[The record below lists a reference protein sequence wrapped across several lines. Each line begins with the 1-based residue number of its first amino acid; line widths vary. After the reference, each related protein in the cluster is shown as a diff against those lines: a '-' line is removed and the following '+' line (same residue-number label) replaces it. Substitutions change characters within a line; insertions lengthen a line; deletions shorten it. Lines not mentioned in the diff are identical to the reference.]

1 VAAVPPPT
9 RAVIP
14 VAALDELLAALRAD
28 GYRVVGPTIRQGA
41 IVHDDIASAADLP
54 VGWTE
59 HQDGGTYRLVRRDD
73 GAVFGFAT
81 GPHSWKQFL
90 HPPRVLEWRARRR
103 DGGGFTVDVPVEDPP
118 PLAFFGARSCDLR
131 AIAVQDRVLAG
142 GDYPDAGYAGRRAG
156 VLVVAVNCGTPG
168 GTCFCVSMGTGP
180 RATAGFDLALTE
192 LLDADRH
199 EFLVE
204 VGTERGADLLARL
217 ARRAAE
223 PGDLIAAERV
233 VADAAAS
240 MGRSMP
246 DAGDVPVLLRRNL
259 QHARWDDVAERCL
272 SCGNCTMV
280 CPTCFC
286 TTPEDVTDLT
296 GNTSERW
303 RRWESCFTLDFSYL
317 HGGSVRPDTR
327 SQYRQWMT
335 HKLSTWWDQFGESG
349 CVGCGRCITWC
360 PVGIDLTEEVAAIR
374 ADPPDGRGA

>member
-1 VAAVPPPT
+1 MAAVPPPT

-14 VAALDELLAALRAD
+14 VAALDELLAALRSD

-90 HPPRVLEWRARRR
+90 HPPRVLEWRARR

-156 VLVVAVNCGTPG
+156 ALVVAVNCGTPG

-180 RATAGFDLALTE
+180 RASAGFDLSLTE

-204 VGTERGADLLARL
+204 VGTERGADLLERL
-217 ARRAAE
+217 VSRPAE
-223 PGDLIAAERV
+223 PGDLVAAERV
-233 VADAAAS
+233 VADAAGA

-246 DAGDVPVLLRRNL
+246 DAGEVPVLLHRNL
-259 QHARWDDVAERCL
+259 EHARWDDVAERCL

-286 TTPEDVTDLT
+286 TSPEDVTDLT
-296 GNTSERW
+296 GDTSERW
-303 RRWESCFTLDFSYL
+303 RRWESCFTLDFSYV

-374 ADPPDGRGA
+374 ADPPDGRAG